1 MQFRNLVLSGG
12 SFKASA
18 FIGCYK
24 YIEEHGHADSIQN
37 IIGSSAGSIIGF
49 MICLGY
55 TWKQMR
61 EFVATEA
68 TKFADQEIDIENIFN
83 IFYTLGVDDGAEA
96 IKVFERAF
104 NIKYP
109 KLEPNITFINF
120 VKLTGKNFIVCGS
133 NISTASISYF
143 GVDTTPDME
152 VTTALRI
159 SVSIPLIMT
168 PVIYKDNLYVDA
180 SLFNNFPIEYF
191 YDKNIPFIDTL
202 ALTVASQ
209 GAQPNLENL
218 NMLAYMKLML
228 ESIFNR
234 VNYKKEK
241 LISSITNVIVE
252 IILDDDMF
260 DLEKF
265 KLIMDTKSLDRYI
278 EHGYDQ
284 IKTKLEQD
292 HDSAVVEETNV

>member
-24 YIEEHGHADSIQN
+24 YIEEHGHVDCIQN
-37 IIGSSAGSIIGF
+37 IIGSSAGSVIGF

-61 EFVATEA
+61 EFVAIEA
-68 TKFADQEIDIENIFN
+68 TKFVDQEIDIENIFN
-83 IFYTLGVDDGAEA
+83 IFYTLGVDDGTEA

-104 NIKYP
+104 TFKYP
-109 KLEPNITFINF
+109 KHEPNITFINL

-133 NISTASISYF
+133 NISTSSISYF

-152 VTTALRI
+152 VMIALRI

-191 YDKNIPFIDTL
+191 YDKNLPFTDTL
-202 ALTVASQ
+202 ALTVSSPP
-209 GAQPNLENL
+209 GVQPNLENL

-228 ESIFNR
+228 ESVFNR
-234 VNYKKEK
+234 VNYKKKK
-241 LISSITNVIVE
+241 LIASITNVIVE
-252 IILDDDMF
+252 IVIDDDMF
-260 DLEKF
+260 DFEKF

-284 IKTKLEQD
+284 IKTKLN
-292 HDSAVVEETNV
+292 HDSAVVDETNA